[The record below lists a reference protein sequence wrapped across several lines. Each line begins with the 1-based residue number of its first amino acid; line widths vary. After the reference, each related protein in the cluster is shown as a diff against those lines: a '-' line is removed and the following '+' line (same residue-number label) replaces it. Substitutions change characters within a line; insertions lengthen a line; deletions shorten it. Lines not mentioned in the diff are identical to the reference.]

1 MSEDVIKKTGQYA
14 ASLSLIEIGLGSLLH
29 GAKIPLSGQILS
41 INQMALLGRASFKEK
56 SKRIALDI
64 SLVSTCL
71 KSLSPAGKKLTPMLA
86 ISMQGML
93 YSIGLIIFGVN
104 YLGLFFSILLSASWA
119 FIQPLIILF
128 ILFGTTLQDVTNFF
142 IKEFRFLPI
151 GFEKYLIVTIF
162 GFLIFKIILTFFI
175 SLKVIN
181 LTDEKFKNLELK
193 INFKSTKQKKEESNN
208 QFINAIR
215 DLFKPLF
222 IFTYILTI
230 LFLLNNQNSYSIKI
244 WMFLRPIAFGFIVFY
259 LFRVYPLEKIMIF
272 FDKLGLTKLSKT
284 LKVSLN
290 LIKEK
295 KGL

>member
-1 MSEDVIKKTGQYA
+1 
-14 ASLSLIEIGLGSLLH
+14 
-29 GAKIPLSGQILS
+29 
-41 INQMALLGRASFKEK
+41 
-56 SKRIALDI
+56 
-64 SLVSTCL
+64 
-71 KSLSPAGKKLTPMLA
+71 
-86 ISMQGML
+86 MQGML

-104 YLGLFFSILLSASWA
+104 YLGLFFSILFSASWA
-119 FIQPLIILF
+119 FVQPVLILF
-128 ILFGTTLQDVTNFF
+128 ILFGTTLKDITIFF

-208 QFINAIR
+208 QFLNAIR

-244 WMFLRPIAFGFIVFY
+244 WMFLRPITIGFIVFY
-259 LFRVYPLEKIMIF
+259 LFF
-272 FDKLGLTKLSKT
+272 NFTKLFHV
-284 LKVSLN
+284 LFDYMAN
-290 LIKEK
+290 
-295 KGL
+295 